1 MDDGLREGARMIEWD
16 GVSMRYGATE
26 VLRSVSMRV
35 TSGERV
41 ALIGP
46 NGAGKSTLFHL
57 ASGLGVPVAGRIL
70 LDGRRIDGLP
80 PQHIHRLG
88 LARSFQTSSLFAG
101 MSAFENLRCA
111 ALRDAGAGCA
121 FWKRIDR
128 IRPAR
133 ERAVSMLDRLGL
145 ANRAEVPAGQLGH
158 AEQRLLEI
166 GMATIVDAHTVLLD
180 EPTAGLNASQ
190 IAHVVALIRSLTA
203 GRTLLLVEHDMGV
216 VFDLAD
222 RVAVLVRGELIAFAS
237 PQAVRADA
245 RVQQAYLG
253 ALDVAGR

>member
-1 MDDGLREGARMIEWD
+1 MGDVREGAGMIEWD
-16 GVSMRYGATE
+16 QVSMRYGATE
-26 VLRSVSMRV
+26 VLRSVSMQV
-35 TSGERV
+35 PTGERV

-57 ASGLGVPVAGRIL
+57 TSGLGAPVAGRIL

-80 PQHIHRLG
+80 APCIHRLG

-111 ALRDAGAGCA
+111 ALRDAGAGYA
-121 FWKRIDR
+121 FWKRIDHVR
-128 IRPAR
+128 AAR
-133 ERAVSMLDRLGL
+133 ERAAAMLDRLGL
-145 ANRAEVPAGQLGH
+145 ASRAGALAGQLGH
-158 AEQRLLEI
+158 AQQRLLEI
-166 GMATIVDAHTVLLD
+166 GMAAIGDAHTVLLD

-190 IAHVVALIRSLTA
+190 IAHVVALIRSLTE

-222 RVAVLVRGELIAFAS
+222 RVAVLVRGELIAFGS
-237 PQAVRADA
+237 PQAVRDDA
-245 RVQQAYLG
+245 AVQQAYLG
-253 ALDVAGR
+253 ALDAAG